1 MIDIHLY
8 CQRYENYNGL
18 AIIQNFTAHWV
29 IQNEQ
34 MANVW
39 NFNVESKSSQLK
51 LRILFDSGMESNF
64 QMFTICLIF
73 IIQWARKS

>member
-18 AIIQNFTAHWV
+18 AIIQDFKAHWV

-39 NFNVESKSSQLK
+39 NFNIESESSQLK
-51 LRILFDSGMESNF
+51 LKVWFDFKIE
-64 QMFTICLIF
+64 
-73 IIQWARKS
+73 